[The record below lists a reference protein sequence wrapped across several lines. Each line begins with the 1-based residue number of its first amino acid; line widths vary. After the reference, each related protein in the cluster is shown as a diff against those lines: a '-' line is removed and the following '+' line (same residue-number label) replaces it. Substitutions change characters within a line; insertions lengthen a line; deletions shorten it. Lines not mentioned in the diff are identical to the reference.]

1 MSGGE
6 DGSETPTASEIPP
19 APESPEAETPAAP
32 QEPVEQADE
41 GRAES
46 RRPRLLPVWI
56 LLGAAVIAGGAWA
69 VTERMGGAGGRPPM
83 RLRCRSSPPQR
94 SPGRCAPTIPGG
106 LKIPNQ
112 GTLIYETLTTD
123 EPEEA
128 PERVLPPPEE
138 PLAPPKPELDSA
150 EALAVA
156 GSGADTAVAA
166 LEPVAGGVEDS
177 PRNPQRPERSHPRN
191 PRRRRPSRSKKHS
204 RPSLT
209 DPWNLWRSRKR
220 PRSNSRFRTARRFR
234 LPAPPKP
241 GTLAAIL
248 AEEAR
253 LSEPDEP
260 ATVEVPARETE
271 PPSAVEELPELE
283 ADTLALVEEVL
294 RRDAGAPAASQQAV
308 EADPVPLPPYK
319 PRRLVRAEPAREAP
333 ASPSTDQPRAWR
345 YVQLGT
351 ASARGPLETLW
362 ETLRRRH
369 DDGAQRPQP
378 ADHAGRSRRQR
389 HLLPAARR
397 SADRRCCGAKGLRA
411 AEGARARVLRGT
423 RLRTA

>member
-6 DGSETPTASEIPP
+6 DGSETPSASETPP
-19 APESPEAETPAAP
+19 APESPEEETPAAP
-32 QEPVEQADE
+32 QEPVEQAGE

-56 LLGAAVIAGGAWA
+56 LLGAAVLAGGAWA
-69 VTERMGGAGGRPPM
+69 VTERVGGGGGPPPDEASVPLITASAEPWKVRPDD
-83 RLRCRSSPPQR
+83 
-94 SPGRCAPTIPGG
+94 PGG

-112 GTLIYETLTTD
+112 GTLIYETLSTA

-138 PLAPPKPELDSA
+138 PLAPPKPEPDSA

-156 GSGADTAVAA
+156 GSGADAAVAA
-166 LEPVAGGVEDS
+166 LQPDTGGVEDPVLS
-177 PRNPQRPERSHPRN
+177 PTTGKATPPEPEA
-191 PRRRRPSRSKKHS
+191 PTEPV
-204 RPSLT
+204 SLEEAPPLEP
-209 DPWNLWRSRKR
+209 DGP
-220 PRSNSRFRTARRFR
+220 PEFAAVEEA
-234 LPAPPKP
+234 LPLDLEISEIDGVLLPPPPKP

-253 LSEPDEP
+253 QSELDEP
-260 ATVEVPARETE
+260 ATVEVPTREAE
-271 PPSAVEELPELE
+271 PPSAVEPTPELE

-294 RRDAGAPAASQQAV
+294 QRDSGSPAASPQAE

-319 PRRLVRAEPAREAP
+319 PRRLARAEPAREGL
-333 ASPSTDQPRAWR
+333 ASPATDQPRAWR

-351 ASARGPLETLW
+351 ANARSPLETLW

-369 DDGAQRPQP
+369 DDALTGLSPLIMPVDRGDNGIFYRLRAGPLTDVAAAQRVCERLK
-378 ADHAGRSRRQR
+378 ARGRDCFV
-389 HLLPAARR
+389 AR
-397 SADRRCCGAKGLRA
+397 D
-411 AEGARARVLRGT
+411 
-423 RLRTA
+423 

>member
-6 DGSETPTASEIPP
+6 DGSETPSASETPP
-19 APESPEAETPAAP
+19 APESPEAETPTAP

-56 LLGAAVIAGGAWA
+56 LLGAAALAGGAWA
-69 VTERMGGAGGRPPM
+69 VTERMGDGGPPADEASVPLITASAEPWKVRPDD
-83 RLRCRSSPPQR
+83 
-94 SPGRCAPTIPGG
+94 PGG

-138 PLAPPKPELDSA
+138 PLAPPKPEPDSA
-150 EALAVA
+150 AALAVA
-156 GSGADTAVAA
+156 GSGADTAVAV
-166 LEPVAGGVEDS
+166 LEPDAGGVEEPAPAPALEGTPPEPEAPEPISLEEAPPPEPDGPPEFVAVEEAPPLELQISDS
-177 PRNPQRPERSHPRN
+177 ETV
-191 PRRRRPSRSKKHS
+191 
-204 RPSLT
+204 L
-209 DPWNLWRSRKR
+209 
-220 PRSNSRFRTARRFR
+220 
-234 LPAPPKP
+234 LPPPPKP

-253 LSEPDEP
+253 LAELDEP
-260 ATVEVPARETE
+260 AMVEGPTRETE

-294 RRDAGAPAASQQAV
+294 QRDTGALDGTPQAE

-319 PRRLVRAEPAREAP
+319 PRRLARAEPPREAP
-333 ASPSTDQPRAWR
+333 ASPATDQPRAWR

-351 ASARGPLETLW
+351 ANARGRLETLW

-369 DDGAQRPQP
+369 DDALTGLSPLIMP
-378 ADHAGRSRRQR
+378 V
-389 HLLPAARR
+389 
-397 SADRRCCGAKGLRA
+397 DRGDNGIFYRLRA
-411 AEGARARVLRGT
+411 GPLTDVAAAQKVCERLKARGRECFVARD
-423 RLRTA
+423 

>member
-6 DGSETPTASEIPP
+6 DGSETPSASETPP
-19 APESPEAETPAAP
+19 APESPDAETPAAS

-56 LLGAAVIAGGAWA
+56 LLGAAVLAGGAWA
-69 VTERMGGAGGRPPM
+69 VTERVGSGGGPPPDEASVPLITASAEPWKVRPDD
-83 RLRCRSSPPQR
+83 
-94 SPGRCAPTIPGG
+94 PGG

-112 GTLIYETLTTD
+112 GTLIYETLSTA

-138 PLAPPKPELDSA
+138 PLAPPKPEPDRA

-166 LEPVAGGVEDS
+166 LQPDTGGVEE
-177 PRNPQRPERSHPRN
+177 PAPAPAPEATPPEPEAPTEPVSAEEAP
-191 PRRRRPSRSKKHS
+191 
-204 RPSLT
+204 
-209 DPWNLWRSRKR
+209 
-220 PRSNSRFRTARRFR
+220 
-234 LPAPPKP
+234 LPEPDGPPELAAVEEAPPLDLEVSEIDGVLLPPPPKP

-248 AEEAR
+248 ADEAR
-253 LSEPDEP
+253 RSELDEP
-260 ATVEVPARETE
+260 ATVEAPTRETE
-271 PPSAVEELPELE
+271 PPSAVEDVPGLE
-283 ADTLALVEEVL
+283 ADTLALVDEVL
-294 RRDAGAPAASQQAV
+294 QRDAGAPAASSQAE

-319 PRRLVRAEPAREAP
+319 PRRLARAEPAREGL
-333 ASPSTDQPRAWR
+333 ASPATGQPRAWR

-351 ASARGPLETLW
+351 ANARSPLETLW

-369 DDGAQRPQP
+369 DDALTGLSPLIMPVDRGDNGIFYRLRAGPLTDVAAAQRVCERLK
-378 ADHAGRSRRQR
+378 ARGRECFV
-389 HLLPAARR
+389 AR
-397 SADRRCCGAKGLRA
+397 D
-411 AEGARARVLRGT
+411 
-423 RLRTA
+423 